1 MSCIHYSFGDKIIY
15 KRYDGDT
22 LYVVTTDQ
30 EVKEKLDAWFCKS
43 GINNIK
49 FVTTVDVKLSISELA
64 KIGEPLHGAKIVYVN
79 EDVNAFET
87 DDKFATTGSLMMA
100 NEDSMVIVT
109 SKHALKENEHV
120 YTLIDG
126 AVVRLGKEIP
136 QPQNNME
143 RLSDDIAAVKIDTET
158 RSAIDKRCEKLL
170 IDSSGHPTPSQ
181 ISLREV
187 RIGEIVH
194 KRGAKTGLTTGI
206 VNDVKNAIV
215 GNFRIPS
222 RVIFIE
228 GRNFC
233 PFAERGDS
241 GSLVFQ
247 HSLSVE
253 DNILNVV
260 AMVQGKVIDHNLNP
274 NIVCLP
280 FHEGRD
286 TLIRNI
292 EHLDYLQFYNV

>member
-1 MSCIHYSFGDKIIY
+1 MPCFYYSFGDKIIY

-22 LYVVTTDQ
+22 MYVITTNQ
-30 EVKEKLDAWFCKS
+30 EVKEKLDAWSCKS
-43 GINNIK
+43 GINNNK
-49 FVTTVDVKLSISELA
+49 LVTTVDVKLSISELA
-64 KIGEPLHGAKIVYVN
+64 KRGDPLHGAKIVYVN
-79 EDVNAFET
+79 EDVNAFKN
-87 DDKFATTGSLMMA
+87 DDKFATTGSLMMSTG
-100 NEDSMVIVT
+100 DSMVIVT

-126 AVVRLGKEIP
+126 AVVRLGNEIP
-136 QPQNNME
+136 QPQNRME
-143 RLSDDIAAVKIDTET
+143 RLSDDIAAVNINIET

-187 RIGEIVH
+187 RIGDIVH

-206 VNDVKNAIV
+206 VCDVKNTIV
-215 GNFRIPS
+215 GEFRIPS
-222 RVIFIE
+222 RIIFIE

-253 DNILNVV
+253 DNILDVL
-260 AMVQGKVIDHNLNP
+260 AMVQGRVNDHCLNH
-274 NIVCLP
+274 NIVCFP